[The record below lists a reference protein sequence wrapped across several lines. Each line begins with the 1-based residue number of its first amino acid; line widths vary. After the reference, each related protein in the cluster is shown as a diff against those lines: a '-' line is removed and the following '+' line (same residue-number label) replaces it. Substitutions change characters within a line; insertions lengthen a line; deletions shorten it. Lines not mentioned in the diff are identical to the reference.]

1 MIQEDSRFLL
11 SLCFAL
17 HAVNSQFGHRLQD
30 VDNYEIEF
38 GEAGEGSSSMLRF
51 EKRPQI

>member
-11 SLCFAL
+11 SFCFAL
-17 HAVNSQFGHRLQD
+17 YAVNSQFGHRLQD